1 MPFCKFCKD
10 SGKTQAEFTSHY
22 PKDKPGKDG
31 NVVCPTILNNECRYC
46 HTKGHA
52 KSHCPVLKEKN
63 SRKRMKSVPQHFH
76 RRGPQQ
82 TPSNL
87 NGWAMTAMTQHKK
100 SKSLRVQVVKKVASQ
115 NAFAALSEDD
125 YDPKKRVDL
134 PKVVEAKAATGCWS
148 VKPDLS
154 KEAIQQKLAS
164 KKQELAV
171 EEQLKEDAK
180 MTPLVSVKDM
190 IAATQPFTMNWG
202 DAMMDEDE
210 AENNEIVLDAF
221 DRPDTDNSAW

>member
-1 MPFCKFCKD
+1 
-10 SGKTQAEFTSHY
+10 
-22 PKDKPGKDG
+22 
-31 NVVCPTILNNECRYC
+31 
-46 HTKGHA
+46 
-52 KSHCPVLKEKN
+52 
-63 SRKRMKSVPQHFH
+63 MKSVPQHFH